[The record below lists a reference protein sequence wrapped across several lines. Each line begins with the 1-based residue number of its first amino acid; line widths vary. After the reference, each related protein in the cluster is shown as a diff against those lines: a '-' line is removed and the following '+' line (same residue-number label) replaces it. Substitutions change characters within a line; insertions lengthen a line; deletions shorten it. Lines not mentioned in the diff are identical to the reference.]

1 MRLFGG
7 LRPWVLQR
15 LTALY
20 LLLSVLTLMVI
31 IFRGEPMSFGAWRA
45 LMLQPA
51 CKVALLLFF
60 SALFLHAWIGLRDV
74 LLDYAKPL
82 ALRSLL
88 LATSAFGLVTLEL
101 WVIVILTGTG

>member
-1 MRLFGG
+1 MKLFGG
-7 LRPWVLQR
+7 LRPWVIQR

-20 LLLSVLTLMVI
+20 LLLSMLTLTAFIV
-31 IFRGEPMSFGAWRA
+31 FEEPMSFTAWRA
-45 LMLQPA
+45 LMLQPTG
-51 CKVALLLFF
+51 KVAILMFF
-60 SALFLHAWIGLRDV
+60 TALFLHAWVGLRDV

-88 LATSAFGLVTLEL
+88 MASGAFGLIALEL